1 MHGVKSIAF
10 LNRISLLMLA
20 AALTVEVETKVAQDS
35 LSLLWV
41 LSLKAVRE
49 QVYSALLLLKRA
61 SGAIDAESE

>member
-1 MHGVKSIAF
+1 MRAMKLIAF
-10 LNRISLLMLA
+10 TNRISLMMLA

>member
-1 MHGVKSIAF
+1 MHFMKLIAF
-10 LNRISLLMLA
+10 PNRISLLMLA

-49 QVYSALLLLKRA
+49 QVDSILLLLKRA

>member
-1 MHGVKSIAF
+1 MHAMKLIAF
-10 LNRISLLMLA
+10 TNRISLMMLA

>member
-1 MHGVKSIAF
+1 
-10 LNRISLLMLA
+10 MLA
-20 AALTVEVETKVAQDS
+20 AALTVEVETKAAQDS
-35 LSLLWV
+35 LSLLWG